1 MTSPGSVRLI
11 FQPSEEKNPGGA
23 KIMIEEGVLGE
34 MGGVAAPEAILGQ
47 HVVPHLASGV
57 IGVRPGP
64 FMASADEVYLTVH
77 GRGGH
82 AAAPHLLV
90 DPVLAQAHILTT
102 LQAVISR
109 HRPPGIA
116 SILSFGRVEADG
128 ATNIIPD
135 EVRLIGTFRSMDDG
149 WRFEAHDLIRRTA
162 EKTAEALG
170 ATCDVRI
177 DVGYP
182 ALTNDPALASG
193 VRALAE
199 TFVGAERVIDLPEWY
214 ASEDFAW
221 YTREIPGCFY
231 VLGTGSE
238 GADSQHGLHT
248 PRFTVDE
255 EAMRTG
261 VGFMAALAL
270 SGLAPEAGA

>member
-1 MTSPGSVRLI
+1 M
-11 FQPSEEKNPGGA
+11 
-23 KIMIEEGVLGE
+23 
-34 MGGVAAPEAILGQ
+34 
-47 HVVPHLASGV
+47 
-57 IGVRPGP
+57 
-64 FMASADEVYLTVH
+64 
-77 GRGGH
+77 
-82 AAAPHLLV
+82 
-90 DPVLAQAHILTT
+90 
-102 LQAVISR
+102 
-109 HRPPGIA
+109 
-116 SILSFGRVEADG
+116 
-128 ATNIIPD
+128 
-135 EVRLIGTFRSMDDG
+135 
-149 WRFEAHDLIRRTA
+149 
-162 EKTAEALG
+162 
-170 ATCDVRI
+170 RI

-182 ALTNDPALASG
+182 ALTNDAALASG

-238 GADSQHGLHT
+238 SADSQHGLHT

-270 SGLAPEAGA
+270 TGLAPEATA